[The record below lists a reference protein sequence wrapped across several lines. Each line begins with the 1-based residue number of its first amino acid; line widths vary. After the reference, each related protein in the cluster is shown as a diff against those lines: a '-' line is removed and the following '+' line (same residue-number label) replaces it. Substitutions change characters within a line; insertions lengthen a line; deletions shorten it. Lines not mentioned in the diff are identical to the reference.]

1 MGRIDGRVALR
12 CGSPMVPWV
21 SGSVG
26 SLAQV
31 GVGMIRI
38 RRNAAEPEAMFE
50 RRPRLLLFQPAQ
62 VRGKVCKV
70 LPVTH
75 AFGGSADSS
84 LDSIVVE
91 VVGEVA
97 HQAGVVH
104 AKRGGGELGIEVGD
118 ELGESGLPAGR
129 RCGPAGGECSGQ
141 VGAGRACRGS
151 GSRR

>member
-62 VRGKVCKV
+62 VRGRGLQGVACDAGV
-70 LPVTH
+70 R
-75 AFGGSADSS
+75 ARADLGLIRCRSTLSS
-84 LDSIVVE
+84 
-91 VVGEVA
+91 EVA
-97 HQAGVVH
+97 DQAGVVH
-104 AKRGGGELGIEVGD
+104 AKGGSGELRVEVGD
-118 ELGESGLPAGR
+118 ELGEAGRAAGR
-129 RCGPAGGECSGQ
+129 RCRGAGGG
-141 VGAGRACRGS
+141 GRVR
-151 GSRR
+151 